1 MFAIIGAVVIGL
13 LFFFV
18 LLPILKNLL
27 GNLINFLISA
37 AIIVGVIALCIA
49 FPPLILAIIGI
60 VIFGKLKDSS
70 DTKETE

>member
-1 MFAIIGAVVIGL
+1 MIAIIGAVVIGL

-49 FPPLILAIIGI
+49 FPPLILVIIGI

>member
-49 FPPLILAIIGI
+49 FPPLILVIIGI

>member
-1 MFAIIGAVVIGL
+1 MIAIIGAVVIGM

-49 FPPLILAIIGI
+49 FPPLILVIIGI